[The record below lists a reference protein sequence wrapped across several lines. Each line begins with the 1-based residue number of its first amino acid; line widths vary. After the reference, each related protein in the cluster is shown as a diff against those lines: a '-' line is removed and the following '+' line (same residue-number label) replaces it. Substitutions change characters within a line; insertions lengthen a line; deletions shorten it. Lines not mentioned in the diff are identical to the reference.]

1 MANAYSIQR
10 NRQGWIAPQDQ
21 EFTLKAL
28 MFKQQKYDSNRAKV
42 DAVVEQYKSLQLARG
57 VDKDYLNER
66 LNYIFDNINSGNN
79 DFSSNAFT
87 ASINN
92 YIGEALDNNVMTA
105 IQETAKIKRYQEDV
119 AKLKEKNPELYN
131 PLNEAYGLA
140 PAQEYL
146 QNTEVGAKINGNLM
160 YTPYKD
166 IEGEVNKWLTD
177 IQMKAKDGKIQ
188 IPDNQGRIQE
198 ITVNGKSAAELRDLA
213 LGYIGN
219 RYDDQLKVN
228 VWGNTE
234 SLSRFIYKK
243 YNIMGVE

>member
-10 NRQGWIAPQDQ
+10 NRQGWIDPQDQ

-119 AKLKEKNPELYN
+119 E
-131 PLNEAYGLA
+131 
-140 PAQEYL
+140 
-146 QNTEVGAKINGNLM
+146 
-160 YTPYKD
+160 
-166 IEGEVNKWLTD
+166 
-177 IQMKAKDGKIQ
+177 
-188 IPDNQGRIQE
+188 PDTKR
-198 ITVNGKSAAELRDLA
+198 
-213 LGYIGN
+213 
-219 RYDDQLKVN
+219 
-228 VWGNTE
+228 
-234 SLSRFIYKK
+234 
-243 YNIMGVE
+243 